1 MLKISSK
8 NTFILKEVAQPYRS
22 DQILHMQLQQEALS
36 TTCLGLPNT
45 SYAITTRGLQHYMF
59 RTTQKNGKGKSFQQ
73 KKKNQ
78 TY

>member
-36 TTCLGLPNT
+36 TTCLGLP
-45 SYAITTRGLQHYMF
+45 
-59 RTTQKNGKGKSFQQ
+59 KNAELTALPGASIY
-73 KKKNQ
+73 
-78 TY
+78 TIRD

>member
-36 TTCLGLPNT
+36 TTCLGLPNFDE
-45 SYAITTRGLQHYMF
+45 LK
-59 RTTQKNGKGKSFQQ
+59 KNGTIENRNVIPGSGESADK
-73 KKKNQ
+73 
-78 TY
+78 

>member
-36 TTCLGLPNT
+36 TTCLGLPPILIEPATERENVLKW
-45 SYAITTRGLQHYMF
+45 G
-59 RTTQKNGKGKSFQQ
+59 
-73 KKKNQ
+73 
-78 TY
+78 

>member
-36 TTCLGLPNT
+36 TTCLGLPFFMQIGRFALILE
-45 SYAITTRGLQHYMF
+45 YPY
-59 RTTQKNGKGKSFQQ
+59 
-73 KKKNQ
+73 KKRCPLKK
-78 TY
+78 

>member
-36 TTCLGLPNT
+36 TTCLGLPRCQPDVRFEDVFKFLKAKRASSRDFFMST
-45 SYAITTRGLQHYMF
+45 I
-59 RTTQKNGKGKSFQQ
+59 GKG
-73 KKKNQ
+73 
-78 TY
+78 